1 MTQDLPRNIQRVERM
16 KIAYNKY
23 VERITANPE
32 HPKRKIYEI
41 KMREYLLD
49 IEATELRAQAD
60 EIEIANKEDGV
71 SIEVPL
77 KQFGLRAEVV
87 EETG

>member
-23 VERITANPE
+23 VERITADPK

-41 KMREYLLD
+41 KMRDYLMD
-49 IEATELRAQAD
+49 IQATELRAQAD
-60 EIEIANKEDGV
+60 EVEIASKKDGV
-71 SIEVPL
+71 NIEVPL

>member
-1 MTQDLPRNIQRVERM
+1 MTQNLPRSIQRVERM

-23 VERITANPE
+23 VERLVADPN
-32 HPKRKIYEI
+32 HPKRAIYE
-41 KMREYLLD
+41 KSMREYLTS
-49 IEATELRAQAD
+49 IATTELRAQAD

-71 SIEVPL
+71 NIEVPL
-77 KQFGLRAEVV
+77 KQFGLRTEVV